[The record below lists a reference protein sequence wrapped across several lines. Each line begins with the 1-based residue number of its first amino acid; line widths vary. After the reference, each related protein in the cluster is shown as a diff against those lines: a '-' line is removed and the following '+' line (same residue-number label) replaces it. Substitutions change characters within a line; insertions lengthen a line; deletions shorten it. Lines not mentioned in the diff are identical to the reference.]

1 MTADAEQVKK
11 QQKTDK
17 HWDKQPI
24 GKTDQSAAPPPSKV
38 NSQSNTAKKCYEAGH
53 RVDCP

>member
-1 MTADAEQVKK
+1 MTADADQVEKG
-11 QQKTDK
+11 QKADK

-24 GKTDQSAAPPPSKV
+24 GQTDQSAPPPPSKM
-38 NSQSNTAKKCYEAGH
+38 NPSNTAKKCYEAGR